1 MLIIFDLDD
10 TLIDTSGSV
19 TPIMLGLALKKMIK
33 QGLNVPDFATA
44 RFQLWV
50 LDRKTSSSRETLK
63 LFLAHMRA
71 DPGLLEIGMQEMY
84 RELPPKLKV
93 KPLKGAKKI
102 LEELSKKHLLA
113 LVTGGLPHFQRAKW
127 EKAGIDSSLFSKI
140 AIAEKSEKKI
150 YYQNIALELKQS
162 PAEIIVVGDRVG
174 LDLIPAKELGFKT
187 IQMRWG
193 RGLQYDSRQDA
204 VDYAI
209 SNLEEIRAVLKNLCH
224 QSS

>member
-10 TLIDTSGSV
+10 TLIDTTGSV
-19 TPIMLGLALKKMIK
+19 TPVMLTLALKKMIK
-33 QGLNVPDFATA
+33 HGLKVPNFHVA

-50 LDRKTSSSRETLK
+50 LDRKTSSSRETIK

-71 DPGLLEIGMQEMY
+71 DPGLLEVGMQEMY
-84 RELPPKLKV
+84 RELPSKLKV
-93 KPLKGAKKI
+93 KLLKGAKKI

-113 LVTGGLPHFQRAKW
+113 LVTGGVPHFQQAKW
-127 EKAGIDSSLFSKI
+127 EKAGIDSSIFSKI
-140 AIAEKSEKKI
+140 AVAEKSEKKI

-162 PAEIIVVGDRVG
+162 PSEIIVVGDRVS
-174 LDLIPAKELGFKT
+174 LDLVPAKELGFRT

-209 SNLEEIRAVLKNLCH
+209 SDLSEIKQIISHIHR
-224 QSS
+224 